1 MENLEMEMEAT
12 TLTPTENQNNQPP
25 NLNPEGLSA
34 AIESIIFVAE
44 EPMTQKALVLL
55 FSEAGVEKVDVVNA
69 IDAIRERYAANPACG
84 IELREVAGG
93 FQFRTKPTL
102 AAWIQKLNV
111 PKPTKLSQPALETL
125 AIIAYR
131 QPVVRSELEEIRGV
145 DSGQVLKTLLERDL
159 IKIIGKRDDAGS
171 PLIYGTTEKFM
182 SVFNL
187 ASLEDLPSLKDV
199 QELERPTGTSTEAPA
214 QAAILAEE
222 FPLPQVDEVAI
233 AAREDADTEV
243 LGELEEQI
251 RDLRKLERVIFPRE
265 ETTVIAVPSEV
276 SNAAQASSEEVESL
290 PFASDNPS
298 ADPSSEDIGSSN

>member
-1 MENLEMEMEAT
+1 MDNSETPVETT
-12 TLTPTENQNNQPP
+12 TLTPT
-25 NLNPEGLSA
+25 NLNPEELAA
-34 AIESIIFVAE
+34 AIESVIFVAE

-55 FSEAGVEKVDVVNA
+55 FSEAGIEKVDVVNT

-102 AAWIQKLNV
+102 APWIQKLNV
-111 PKPTKLSQPALETL
+111 PKPTKLSQPSLETL
-125 AIIAYR
+125 SIIAYR
-131 QPVVRSELEEIRGV
+131 QPIVRSEIEEIRGV

-159 IKIIGKRDDAGS
+159 VKIIGKRDDVGS

-187 ASLEDLPSLKDV
+187 ASLEDLPSLRDV
-199 QELERPTGTSTEAPA
+199 QELERPTGTATEAPA

-222 FPLPQVDEVAI
+222 FPIPQVDEVAI
-233 AAREDADTEV
+233 AARENADTEV

-265 ETTVIAVPSEV
+265 ETTVIAIPSEV
-276 SNAAQASSEEVESL
+276 SDAAQASSEESEGL
-290 PFASDNPS
+290 PFASDNQPT
-298 ADPSSEDIGSSN
+298 DPSTKDIGSSN